1 MLGCGAGM
9 GAERRGV
16 AMTKP
21 IAELRRIF
29 ADALIDCWHDNK
41 RTRDALVRFKVVSEF
56 EGDFEPLFQ
65 QFGIKWIPDKLV
77 RAWVNDNLR
86 QLSDALW
93 DGRKTEMCRSIAVK
107 SLGGQRNGA
116 DRIVRVRN
124 ADKKH
129 DWSTVK

>member
-1 MLGCGAGM
+1 
-9 GAERRGV
+9 
-16 AMTKP
+16 MTKP

-41 RTRDALVRFKVVSEF
+41 RTHDAIVRFKVVSEF

-77 RAWVNDNLR
+77 RAWVKDNLR